1 LEKIKKIK
9 ENLLKWDR
17 KQEVY
22 LDFEYKIFLS
32 MSEEVDLFLFIEPS
46 GDVFVKS
53 FDFFLSMKNFL
64 NGLNMD
70 FPKILLISMEG
81 LVREFTHFPNIK
93 ARNALQVSRPE
104 NGLIQKVRSKDE
116 KKINFEKRDGKIFEM
131 ITLKTNSEKR
141 NFNIKPEINGLEKG
155 FYGDV
160 VVHVEDGI
168 IQSSEIRKR
177 KRIKS

>member
-1 LEKIKKIK
+1 MNTDKTQIEAQAITLKPLFNAVAVYDKRGIKLSEGDSVKI
-9 ENLLKWDR
+9 ECDYAND
-17 KQEVY
+17 
-22 LDFEYKIFLS
+22 S
-32 MSEEVDLFLFIEPS
+32 
-46 GDVFVKS
+46 
-53 FDFFLSMKNFL
+53 
-64 NGLNMD
+64 
-70 FPKILLISMEG
+70 
-81 LVREFTHFPNIK
+81 
-93 ARNALQVSRPE
+93 
-104 NGLIQKVRSKDE
+104 NGLIKKVRSKYE

-131 ITLKTNSEKR
+131 ITLKTNPEKR